1 MSNRFASAKNSI
13 AECDRCGQRFR
24 LTQLRTEIVK
34 TKRYN
39 LMVCSECWDPDH
51 PQLQLGMYPVDDP
64 QAVRNPRHDQTYFV
78 SGPNSAGNPSG
89 GSRDIQ
95 WGWNPVGGS
104 SSFDAALTPN
114 YLVSVA
120 ELGQVTIDTAA
131 IICPV
136 YEITV
141 NTTTAG
147 PITIPSG
154 CFANVYG
161 TAVWT
166 IT

>member
-1 MSNRFASAKNSI
+1 MGNRFSSGKNSI
-13 AECDRCGQRFR
+13 SECDRCGQRFK
-24 LTQLRTEIVK
+24 LKLLKKEVVK
-34 TKRYN
+34 TKVTG
-39 LMVCSECWDPDH
+39 LLVCPECWSPDH
-51 PQLQLGMYPVDDP
+51 PQLQLGMYPISDP
-64 QAVRNPRHDQTYFV
+64 QGVRDPRPDRSYTT
-78 SGPNSAGNPSG
+78 SGLNSAGYVSQ

-95 WGWNPVGGS
+95 WGWGPVGGS
-104 SSFDAALTPN
+104 RDFDSTLTPN
-114 YLVSVA
+114 ALVSTPQI
-120 ELGQVTIDTAA
+120 GQVTISTVLT
-131 IICPV
+131 CPV
-136 YEITV
+136 YEISV